1 MDNLSRFK
9 NKILGR
15 KYELS
20 FAYLSDSEIKKLN
33 KTYRKKNEPTDILSF
48 PLTKWSGE
56 VVVSLQQVKKKARFF
71 GKNPK
76 DYLNYLLIHG
86 LLHLQGRRHGKIM
99 TTLEKKWVKFFKV

>member
-56 VVVSLQQVKKKARFF
+56 VVVSLQQVKKKARLF
-71 GKNPK
+71 GKIRK
-76 DYLNYLLIHG
+76 EVG
-86 LLHLQGRRHGKIM
+86 
-99 TTLEKKWVKFFKV
+99 